1 MAAPRK
7 APKRPGARGEAE
19 RLMARRQQTRMPHKD
34 VAEYAASGMRGT
46 AGVQK
51 SIDQMY
57 KRSKQEGI
65 RAHRAGKTAS
75 AIYKAKRIGRQSKAF
90 AKHVPSM
97 MPTTYLTPTGLKAVG
112 ALAAHLGAKAVGGG
126 SQRLSQKLQA
136 RTGPAMHKRLKN
148 LGEMPAWQAMG
159 ESVVRARYR
168 LPKKNTP
175 YTTSW
180 PLR

>member
-34 VAEYAASGMRGT
+34 VVGYASPRYT
-46 AGVQK
+46 ATLGVQK

-57 KRSKQEGI
+57 ERSKQEGI
-65 RAHRAGKTAS
+65 RAHRAGKIAS
-75 AIYKAKRIGRQSKAF
+75 AIHKAKRVGRVHKAT
-90 AKHVPSM
+90 AKHFPSM
-97 MPTTYLTPTGLKAVG
+97 MATTYLTPTGHKAIY
-112 ALAAHLGAKAVGGG
+112 ATAAHLGAKFLGGG

-136 RTGPAMHKRLKN
+136 HTGPAMHKRLKD
-148 LGEMPAWQAMG
+148 LAKTPAWQANL
-159 ESVVRARYR
+159 ETKHRARYR